1 VRGSL
6 VFCGAVLALSSLLTA
21 RAEVPLQSEY
31 LDIYLKMND
40 AAKLEING
48 DDRGALAE
56 FEDCYTRLY
65 RIHVNNPHWENVL
78 VTNRLGDLHA
88 HIVALETKLAP
99 PPAAKAPV
107 ANAPVIAPP
116 TPAPESAQARLLT
129 LQAAV
134 KASPNEASACFNLGT
149 AYFQLDQN
157 DTAIDTLQRGLELEP
172 ANIYAHNYL
181 GCAFLRK
188 GRIESAAK
196 EFQKAI
202 ALEETFAEP
211 HYNLAMLY
219 ATEDPPALNSARAQ
233 YKRAIEL
240 GMVPDPHLQKV
251 LRAGSK

>member
-1 VRGSL
+1 MRGSL
-6 VFCGAVLALSSLLTA
+6 FFCGAVLALSSLPPA
-21 RAEVPLQSEY
+21 RAEVPLQSAY

-65 RIHVNNPHWENVL
+65 RIHVDNPDWENVL

-99 PPAAKAPV
+99 PPAKTPV
-107 ANAPVIAPP
+107 APAAAPTSP
-116 TPAPESAQARLLT
+116 TPESPQARLLA

-134 KASPNEASACFNLGT
+134 KASPNQALAWFNLGT
-149 AYFQLDQN
+149 AYFQLGQN
-157 DTAIDTLQRGLELEP
+157 NPAIDALQRGLALEP

-202 ALEETFAEP
+202 TLEETFAEP

-233 YKRAIEL
+233 YKRAVEL

-251 LRAGSK
+251 LRAAGR